1 MDNWSRKCSVKEALL
16 AVKDVYEQA
25 EVAGIS
31 SFFKNS
37 GVGGLPDTGRCIISV
52 EEGKYMSAQVLLV
65 SVKGWQPLRRKLPVK
80 H

>member
-1 MDNWSRKCSVKEALL
+1 MVSKNAALKEALL

-31 SFFKNS
+31 SFLKIVA
-37 GVGGLPDTGRCIISV
+37 GVGLPDTGRCIISV

-65 SVKGWQPLRRKLPVK
+65 SVKEWQPLRRKLPVK

>member
-1 MDNWSRKCSVKEALL
+1 MVSKNAALKEALL

-37 GVGGLPDTGRCIISV
+37 GVGVGLPDTGRCIISV

-65 SVKGWQPLRRKLPVK
+65 SVKEWQPLRRKLPVK